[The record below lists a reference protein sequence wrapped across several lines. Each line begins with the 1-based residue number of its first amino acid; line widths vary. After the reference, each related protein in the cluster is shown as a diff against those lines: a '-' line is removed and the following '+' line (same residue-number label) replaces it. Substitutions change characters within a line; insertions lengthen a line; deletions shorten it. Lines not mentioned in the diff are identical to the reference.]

1 MFPSSKGHSIRAYLD
16 IIQKTLFLASAKG
29 LKITY
34 GQFFAPLGSV
44 KFIWFN
50 TVWFGLVRFCLVR
63 LCKNDESRLVWISF
77 LRVCSLQH
85 NTYGIRIFASFFGSG
100 VYAGKLTVNVS
111 SI

>member
-50 TVWFGLVRFCLVR
+50 TVWFGLVRFGLVR
-63 LCKNDESRLVWISF
+63 LWKNDESRLVWISF
-77 LRVCSLQH
+77 LSVVYNRPH
-85 NTYGIRIFASFFGSG
+85 TEYGLFFGSG
-100 VYAGKLTVNVS
+100 VNAGKLTVNVS
-111 SI
+111 RI